1 MKLNNMSDN
10 PFKVKPIDIANNEI
24 KMLKKTILDLR
35 REIEFISKQVSALT
49 EDLLKRK
56 KIEEAKDNE
65 CVVVEKS
72 SGWWW

>member
-1 MKLNNMSDN
+1 MSDN

-24 KMLKKTILDLR
+24 KTLKKTILDLR

>member
-1 MKLNNMSDN
+1 MKLNNMSDK
-10 PFKVKPIDIANNEI
+10 PFKVKPIDIANQEI

-35 REIEFISKQVSALT
+35 KEIEFISKQVSTLT

-56 KIEEAKDNE
+56 KIEEAKDKE
-65 CVVVEKS
+65 CVVVENN